1 MTTIDPD
8 AAAPRA
14 DTSVTA
20 PTPVGETEAADRLG
34 STLQAVGQWFTTTDH
49 KRIGMHFIATG
60 LVVAL
65 LTAVFGVLLGIERI
79 STDALVFQLPVVNEF
94 FEGFRLGLVLA
105 VLAPLGIGL
114 AIAVVPLQIG
124 ARSLAFARL
133 AHGAYYTW
141 LAGVVLAVYALLND
155 GSTAGSDRQMVEL
168 YLLAHGLIVIG
179 LVVAAVCV
187 ATTILTS
194 RAPGMTLMRVPM
206 FTWSAL
212 ITAIGVVLVLPVA
225 IGTLIYLFVDIRYGG
240 GVFTEGAAAW
250 LGWLFTQPLTVLL
263 ALPAVGVFAELLP
276 VTFRT
281 RLPLR
286 PAMMAALALVGVA
299 AFAGIAQQAVVRTAV
314 GDAESLVPFLVFNA
328 LPLLG
333 LLLVFA
339 VALLAAKPATND
351 DGSRRLPRFSGAFLL
366 SFFGF
371 GMVLVGTIANAGH
384 AVEDLELIGTVFEE
398 GALVYVGYG
407 GLLGILGGVTWWLP
421 KLTGR
426 RLSDVVVS
434 GLALAGVVATILAS
448 LPYLIAGFAGQ
459 PARTPVFSTSGPM
472 ELWNLL
478 VLVGH
483 ALMLMV
489 VLAVL
494 VLLARSYLAGGDEE
508 VGDDP
513 FDAQT
518 IEWTTTSPA
527 PPNNYPE
534 VPTVTSAEPL
544 TDLKTH
550 STAGSSS

>member
-8 AAAPRA
+8 AATPRA
-14 DTSVTA
+14 DASMTA
-20 PTPVGETEAADRLG
+20 PTTAAETEDRLLSG
-34 STLQAVGQWFTTTDH
+34 LASVGQWFTTTDH

-60 LVVAL
+60 LVFGL
-65 LTAVFGVLLGIERI
+65 LTAVYGILLGIERI
-79 STDALVFQLPVVNEF
+79 STDALVFEFPVVVEF
-94 FEGFRLGLVLA
+94 FEGFRLSLVLA

-114 AIAVVPLQIG
+114 AIAVVPLQVG
-124 ARSLAFARL
+124 ARSLALARL
-133 AHGAYYTW
+133 AHGAYYLW
-141 LAGVVLAVYALLND
+141 LAGVVLAVYALRVAD
-155 GSTAGSDRQMVEL
+155 GAAEDNLQMAEL
-168 YLLAHGLIVIG
+168 YLVAHGLIVAG
-179 LVVAAVCV
+179 LVAAAVCV
-187 ATTILTS
+187 ATTVLTA

-212 ITAIGVVLVLPVA
+212 VTAIGVVLVLPVA
-225 IGTLIYLFVDIRYGG
+225 LGTLLYLFVDLRYSG
-240 GVFTEGAAAW
+240 GVFAEEAGAWMA
-250 LGWLFTQPLTVLL
+250 WLFTQPLTVLL
-263 ALPAVGVFAELLP
+263 ALPAIGVFAELLP

-281 RLPLR
+281 RLPMR
-286 PAMMAALALVGVA
+286 PVMMMALALVGVA
-299 AFAGIAQQAVVRTAV
+299 AFAGIAQQAVVSTAV
-314 GDAESLVPFLVFNA
+314 GDAETLVPFLLFNA

-351 DGSRRLPRFSGAFLL
+351 DGSRRLPRFSGAFLM

-384 AVEDLELIGTVFEE
+384 AIEDLDLIGTVFEE
-398 GALVYVGYG
+398 GALVYIGYG
-407 GLLGILGGVTWWLP
+407 GLLGILGGVVWWLP
-421 KLTGR
+421 KFTGR
-426 RLSDVVVS
+426 RLPEPLVA
-434 GLALAGVVATILAS
+434 GLALAGVLATILAS
-448 LPYLIAGFAGQ
+448 LPYLIAGVAGQ
-459 PARTPVFSTSGPM
+459 PARTPVFSYSGPM
-472 ELWNLL
+472 GLWNTL

-483 ALMLMV
+483 VLMALV
-489 VLAVL
+489 IVAALA
-494 VLLARSYLAGGDEE
+494 LLARCFFGRGDDS

-550 STAGSSS
+550 STAGSPS